1 MKISEI
7 LFWILIGL
15 VFYTYLGYGILIYII
30 VRIKRLYGKK
40 KSFKI
45 DNYEPEVTILVA
57 AYNEK
62 EYVERKVINTKS
74 LDYPPEKLHQIWVT
88 DGSNDGTP
96 EFLQQYENVQVF
108 HQAERR
114 GKIAA
119 INRAMK
125 LISTPIVVF
134 TDANTTINKEAI
146 KNMVALFSNPKVGG
160 IAGEKRIK
168 SNSEDDAATAG
179 ESIYWKYES
188 SLKKWDAELSTTVG
202 AAGELFAIRSELFIE
217 PEPDTLLDDFMI
229 AMRINMKGY
238 SIQYDPE
245 IYAMEEAS
253 ANVQEELK
261 RKIRIAAGGIQSIFR
276 LLPLFNIFIY
286 GLLSFQYLSHRV
298 LRWTIT
304 PIALLV
310 LLGINILIYNNSI
323 VYQYILWMQLV
334 AYSLSFI
341 GYLLDKFK
349 IKLKIA
355 FVPYYFVMMN
365 YAVFKGFLRYIRN
378 KQSVNWERAM
388 RRPT

>member
-1 MKISEI
+1 MKIPEI

-30 VRIKRLYGKK
+30 VRIKRIYGKK

-45 DNYEPEVTILVA
+45 DNYEPEVTILIA